1 MFLYNVGRSVF
12 AIITAVCLGSAALSQ
27 VPAAQHVVL
36 VIDENSSFSDVIA
49 NMPWLVGQGY
59 ANGYATHYESDNGGS
74 LLDYLWLASGSCES
88 AANCTLPPGTHDF
101 NCNGNDCYYPGTT
114 TSDPITDDNIFREL
128 NNRGIPWK
136 VYAQSYEAAGG
147 TVTTPDNNNG
157 TSYYRRHNGA
167 TWYSDVLSNVAG
179 SANKVVDLSQ
189 LTTDLAADNLPR
201 FMIIVPDGNHDAH
214 DCPLGMSTC
223 TEAQQLAAADAFLH
237 GTLDAILSTP
247 DFQPGGTGLILVT
260 FDECGGGT
268 NQGCGA
274 AVYTALIGPQ
284 VTPHTVSSLPYKHEN
299 ALRTILDSLDITT
312 YPGAAARAA
321 DMWDF
326 FAVTGSKPEVVVSS
340 PANAAAL
347 SSPITIQASAFP
359 TSGHSIGGWWVYV
372 DSVGKYNAGN
382 VDSIRPKISMST
394 GTHTVVVRAWDNSG
408 AYGDQTFEVTVA
420 SPKPTVTVSTP
431 TNRATVGSPVNIQA
445 SASPTAGQTIGGWWI
460 YVDGVGV
467 YNAGS
472 VNAINA
478 NIAIGPGTH
487 TVIIRAWDTSTAYG
501 DQTWRL
507 TVANKPAVAVSTPT
521 FGSNVIS
528 PLNIAASAQPSSGH
542 SISGWRIYLDGVG
555 VYQAG
560 PANTINA
567 NVSTFRGTHTLLV
580 RAWDSSGAFGDQS
593 FTVNVQPLAVNIKT
607 PANTA
612 PETSPVN
619 LVASAVSANAIT
631 GWQIYVDSD
640 DAYTQDFGDL
650 VDASLPMAPGTH
662 TVVVRAWD
670 RSGAYGEQTIT
681 VTVP

>member
-1 MFLYNVGRSVF
+1 MFLYSMGRSVF
-12 AIITAVCLGSAALSQ
+12 AITAAVCLASAALAQ
-27 VPAAQHVVL
+27 VAAAHHVVL

-59 ANGYATHYESDNGGS
+59 ANGYAKNYKSDNGGS

-88 AANCTLPPGTHDF
+88 AANCTLPRGTHDF
-101 NCNGNDCYYPGTT
+101 HCNGNNCYYPGTT

-128 NNRGIPWK
+128 NRRGISWK
-136 VYAQSYEAAGG
+136 VYAQSYQEAGG

-179 SANKVVDLSQ
+179 SANKVVDLSH
-189 LTTDLAADNLPR
+189 LTADLAAHNLPR
-201 FMIIVPDGNHDAH
+201 FMIIIPDGNHDAH

-223 TEAQQLAAADAFLH
+223 TEAEQLAAADAFLQ

-284 VTPHTVSSLPYKHEN
+284 IAPHTVSSRPYKHEN
-299 ALRTILDSLDITT
+299 ALRTILDSLGVAT
-312 YPGAAARAA
+312 YPGATARAA
-321 DMWDF
+321 AMWDF
-326 FAVTGSKPEVVVSS
+326 FAVSGTQPEVVVGS
-340 PANAAAL
+340 PANSASL
-347 SSPITIQASAFP
+347 SSPITIQASGFP
-359 TSGHSIGGWWVYV
+359 TAGHAIGGWRVYV
-372 DSVGKYNAGN
+372 DSVDKYRAGN
-382 VDSIRPKISMST
+382 VDSIHPKISMST

-408 AYGDQTFEVTVA
+408 AYGDQTLEVTVA
-420 SPKPTVTVSTP
+420 SPMSTVSVSTP
-431 TNRATVGSPVNIQA
+431 TNNATVGSPVNIHA
-445 SASPTAGQTIGGWWI
+445 SALPTAGQTIGGWWI

-478 NIAIGPGTH
+478 NVAIGPGTH
-487 TVIIRAWDTSTAYG
+487 TVVIRAWDTSTAYG
-501 DQTWRL
+501 DQTRRL
-507 TVANKPAVAVSTPT
+507 TVADKPAVAVSTPT
-521 FGSNVIS
+521 FGSNVVS
-528 PLNIAASAQPSSGH
+528 PLKIAASAQPSSGH
-542 SISGWRIYLDGVG
+542 SISGWRIYLDSVG

-560 PANTINA
+560 SANSLNA
-567 NVSTFRGTHTLLV
+567 NIGAPPGTHTLVV
-580 RAWDSSGAFGDQS
+580 RAWETSGAYGEQTFM
-593 FTVNVQPLAVNIKT
+593 VNVQPVAVNIKT
-607 PANTA
+607 PANAA
-612 PETSPVN
+612 PVTSPVK
-619 LVASAVSANAIT
+619 LVAKAVSRNPIT

-650 VDASLPMAPGTH
+650 VDASLPMSPGTH
-662 TVVVRAWD
+662 TVIVRAWD
-670 RSGAYGEQTIT
+670 RSGAYGDQTIT
-681 VTVP
+681 VTIP